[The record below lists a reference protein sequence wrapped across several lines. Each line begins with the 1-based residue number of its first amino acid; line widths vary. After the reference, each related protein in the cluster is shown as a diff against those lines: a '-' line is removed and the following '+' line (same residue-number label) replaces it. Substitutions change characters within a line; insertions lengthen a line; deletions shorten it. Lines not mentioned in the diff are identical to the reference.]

1 MRWMLNILYLSLLTL
16 LSPFILWRMVRHGRY
31 RRGLSEKLFGRLP
44 APHDAKPI
52 AWFHAVSVG
61 EVIQLQKVV
70 AEFRR
75 QSGDCYSILI
85 TTSTDT
91 GFDLARQRF
100 SDCHVTWFPL
110 DFSWAVKNAVEMIR
124 PVLVCLM
131 ELELWPNFL
140 MECES
145 RGIPVAV
152 VNARLSEKSHRRY
165 RRVSSILRPMFASLD
180 LVAAQS
186 KANGERLLSLGV
198 LPERMHTTGSI
209 KFDGVETKRDNP
221 KTRSLRTLF
230 GLSDHDL
237 VLVAGS
243 TQDPEESLIL
253 ECWKTL
259 RKDCP
264 ALRLI
269 LVPRHKER
277 FDEVAAAVEAQGFT
291 VERRSQLE
299 SSPFAP
305 SNQPPS
311 RFAPPNQQSPSV
323 GLLDTIGEL
332 GACWG
337 LADIAFVGGSFGNR
351 GGQNMIEPAAYGA
364 AVTFGPNTWNFR
376 DVVQIF
382 KEASACRQL
391 TSPEELLGA
400 LRQFLTNA
408 SERQE
413 LGRKAQ
419 QTVLNQQG
427 ATSKTARLLLQL
439 ATPGAM
445 NRKAA

>member
-16 LSPFILWRMVRHGRY
+16 LSPFIVWRTVRHGRY
-31 RRGLSEKLFGRLP
+31 RRGLSEKLFGRLT
-44 APHDAKPI
+44 APHDNKPV

-100 SDCHVTWFPL
+100 SDCHITWFPL
-110 DFSWAVKNAVEMIR
+110 DFSWAVKNAVQTIR
-124 PVLVCLM
+124 PAIVCLM

-165 RRVSSILRPMFASLD
+165 QRVSAILRPMFASLD

-186 KANGERLLSLGV
+186 VANGERLLSLGV

-230 GLSDHDL
+230 GLSDRDL

-291 VERRSQLE
+291 VVRRSQLE
-299 SSPFAP
+299 SSPFVP
-305 SNQPPS
+305 SNQ
-311 RFAPPNQQSPSV
+311 ASPSV

-364 AVTFGPNTWNFR
+364 AVMFGPNTWNFR

-382 KEASACRQL
+382 KEADACRQL
-391 TSPEELLGA
+391 TSPEELSEA
-400 LRQFLTNA
+400 LRQFLSNT

-427 ATSKTARLLLQL
+427 ATSTTARLLLQL
-439 ATPGAM
+439 VTPSSM
-445 NRKAA
+445 KSKAA